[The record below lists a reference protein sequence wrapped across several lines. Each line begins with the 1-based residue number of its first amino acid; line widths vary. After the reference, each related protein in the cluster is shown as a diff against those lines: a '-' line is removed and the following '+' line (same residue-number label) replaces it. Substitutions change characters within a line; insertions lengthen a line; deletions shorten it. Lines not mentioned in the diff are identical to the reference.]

1 MVYKNITYDD
11 RDTTNIHYNEYWF
24 ITGSYN
30 ASSVGET
37 GTLSSSL
44 SPDAA
49 LTFTFPEP
57 ATGFYYYG
65 MLRSGGG
72 LYLICIDCDPNDRL
86 WVQIDAH
93 NASDDGRNPPALL
106 YSKTWDNP
114 GVHEVI
120 LQNTNDTRF
129 NRYNTQIT
137 LDRFILTVEGDDADE
152 PDASTTTSGST
163 SATSGSSTTSAS
175 SSTLLAPSS
184 SSPETTAVAPSQSHL
199 PVGAIAGA
207 AAGGVAFLA
216 ASIVLLWWYC
226 RRRRRSRSPPPEH
239 RPPSPSQP
247 LPYMKGRTP
256 SLTTRSTTPGLSP
269 FVGRDNPP
277 STGRKRAESDSQ
289 SPSTSSAPATRRP
302 PVRKPPLA
310 AIHVEPS
317 NSSVQDSLTQIP
329 SEDASS
335 SRRLFVV
342 PRREIDAGPAD
353 DEVLVDVLPP
363 DYDDATRH
371 RRGD

>member
-1 MVYKNITYDD
+1 MGYKNITYDD
-11 RDTTNIHYNEYWF
+11 RDTTNIRYNEYWF

-30 ASSVGET
+30 ATSVGET

-86 WVQIDAH
+86 WDQIDAH
-93 NASDDGRNPPALL
+93 SASDDGHNPPSLL
-106 YSKTWDNP
+106 YSKTWENP

-129 NRYNTQIT
+129 GRINTQIT
-137 LDRFILTVEGDDADE
+137 LDRFILTVDDDDADG
-152 PDASTTTSGST
+152 DNSTTTSSST
-163 SATSGSSTTSAS
+163 SPNSDSSTFAPSSTFSSISFISSAS
-175 SSTLLAPSS
+175 SAPPSS
-184 SSPETTAVAPSQSHL
+184 ALSHV
-199 PVGAIAGA
+199 PISAIAGA
-207 AAGGVAFLA
+207 AAGAVIFLA
-216 ASIVLLWWYC
+216 IAIVLLWWSCC
-226 RRRRRSRSPPPEH
+226 RRRQSRSAPPEDH
-239 RPPSPSQP
+239 PSSPTQP
-247 LPYMKGRTP
+247 LPYTKGRPP

-269 FVGRDNPP
+269 FVGRDHPP
-277 STGRKRAESDSQ
+277 STGRKHAESNSQ
-289 SPSTSSAPATRRP
+289 SPSTSSAATTRRS
-302 PVRKPPLA
+302 PVRKPPL
-310 AIHVEPS
+310 VTTNTEPA
-317 NSSVQDSLTQIP
+317 NSSVQDVRIQTS

-335 SRRLFVV
+335 SRRPFVM

-353 DEVLVDVLPP
+353 DEVLEDVLPP
-363 DYDDATRH
+363 DYDDATRY
-371 RRGD
+371 RRGR